1 MLHKYFLRNFFLI
14 IMRRDI
20 MIRFK
25 SAFLVLVTIFWT
37 FAPYAEVLGAKGSS
51 KLRSKKSC
59 HQMIKGNRPSHQSKK
74 PLPAEIVFGGPHL
87 NWENPNTYIFLGL
100 MVSTGMIGTCQAI
113 QLGNTSLRT
122 NFRAPNST
130 SLSNGTLTSQSSNSF
145 MTRIPEPCLAEVCF
159 FPPEVCKVSNMR
171 KAISPAASPRDP
183 SSSCRIEATSHPW
196 SEAEQCFVHPGVCAL
211 PTTYTNEDEINQ
223 AASEILEGSTPQM
236 QEEIEAGDYSSL
248 VSLFQERFRV
258 GVVDGELS
266 PTPILQAAADATRWR
281 EGLKYVDEEI
291 MPTPIEGTSFEVFE
305 KHLFK
310 LNSIL
315 TGNPG
320 ENTYRSHPMLIAK
333 LPISDPR
340 FEHTE
345 RMKDLLA
352 DHPLHLSTYNSL
364 TPAVNKLIQDFV
376 NRGLIQM
383 DDQGKKAIWEEVVT
397 AIFKKD
403 PKLYTPDRYSLCA
416 EYYDF
421 DNSPQEGLREKM
433 RSGYTNVV
441 SLLREG
447 KTFDA
452 AGALHQT
459 IVKTHV
465 CPDANG
471 RTSRAFA
478 LGLLKQKNLP
488 RPVFRSE
495 EAYTGAF
502 RKASKRG
509 GDKPFT
515 EYLEQEACRS
525 QSLRK
530 TGKEEVLTG
539 ALRKCKAPSC
549 QRDFD
554 EELLKWGGSD

>member
-1 MLHKYFLRNFFLI
+1 
-14 IMRRDI
+14 MRIDI
-20 MIRFK
+20 MIQFK
-25 SAFLVLVTIFWT
+25 SVLLVSVTIFWT
-37 FAPYAEVLGAKGSS
+37 FAPYTEALGAKGSAR
-51 KLRSKKSC
+51 LCSKKSGPLYR
-59 HQMIKGNRPSHQSKK
+59 QMIKGNRPSHQSKK
-74 PLPAEIVFGGPHL
+74 PLPVVFGGPHL
-87 NWENPNTYIFLGL
+87 NWENPNTYILLGL
-100 MVSTGMIGTCQAI
+100 MVTTGMIGTCQAI
-113 QLGNTSLRT
+113 QSGSTSLRI
-122 NFRAPNST
+122 NPRAPNQNST
-130 SLSNGTLTSQSSNSF
+130 SLSNSSYTLASQPSSSSI
-145 MTRIPEPCLAEVCF
+145 TRTPEPCSTELCFFHQEVCERTISQVASLLS
-159 FPPEVCKVSNMR
+159 PSSNHSHTL
-171 KAISPAASPRDP
+171 APQP
-183 SSSCRIEATSHPW
+183 SSSCTIEATSHPW

-211 PTTYTNEDEINQ
+211 PTTYTNEGEINQ
-223 AASEILEGSTPQM
+223 AATEILEGNTAQM
-236 QEEIEAGDYSSL
+236 QAEMEAGDYSSL
-248 VSLFQERFRV
+248 VEPFQECFRV

-291 MPTPIEGTSFEVFE
+291 MPTPIEETPFEVFE
-305 KHLFK
+305 KHFFK

-315 TGNPG
+315 TGNSG
-320 ENTYRSHPMLIAK
+320 ENTYRSNPMLIAK

-376 NRGLIQM
+376 NRGLIQS
-383 DDQGKKAIWEEVVT
+383 DDQGKKDIWEEVVS

-403 PKLYTPDRYSLCA
+403 PTFYTPERYSLCA

-433 RSGYTNVV
+433 KSGYTKVV

-452 AGALHQT
+452 ATALHQT

-488 RPVFRSE
+488 RPVFWSE
-495 EAYTGAF
+495 EAYTGAL
-502 RKASKRG
+502 RKAFES
-509 GDKPFT
+509 GDDIFA
-515 EYLEQEACRS
+515 EYLKQEACRS

-530 TGKEEVLTG
+530 TGKEQKPTD

-549 QRDFD
+549 QGDFD
-554 EELLKWGGSD
+554 KGLEEIGVSR